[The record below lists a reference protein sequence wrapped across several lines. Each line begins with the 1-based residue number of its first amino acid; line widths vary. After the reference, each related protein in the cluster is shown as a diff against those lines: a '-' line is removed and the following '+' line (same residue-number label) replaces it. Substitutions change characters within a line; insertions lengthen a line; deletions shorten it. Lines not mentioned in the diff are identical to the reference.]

1 MINFGGK
8 INLRIKKSNYFFI
21 FVGKMKKFN
30 SILLVSLV
38 LLLFA
43 CQSGKEDKPIPLID
57 GSKLYSL
64 VIEALDSSDISA
76 NPLSKLFDKVKDK
89 SYTYNKIE
97 IDSISEG
104 NRKIYSLLLEH
115 PIPAYNLFAVIDDSL
130 KLLLKDLSLNGYIS
144 AKWKRLNDKTALEV
158 VDEFKSYEV
167 FNLQRYSLYYPL
179 NNSYQIVF
187 RTFTFFSSPKDSLYQ
202 NIIANNDS
210 IIKTRIPK
218 PKFLSISDS
227 LDEFLF
233 DPLEFR
239 YKSSKNVFESTI
251 LKEINNTQSEL
262 TPNHILN
269 KKSINDILDYSAS
282 GSDFIADEKDFKFQI
297 SKNWAKIYN
306 VALSKDLNRNVKG
319 IYYVNQKLG
328 TSIGI
333 IKIPLTD
340 SAETYVNDKFSV
352 SKELGN
358 YKVRQ
363 SEIKQDLKRFH
374 QAIEHNCGNKKYLI
388 IIEGSKNIYKSNEQM
403 FKEIL
408 SSFIINC

>member
-8 INLRIKKSNYFFI
+8 IILRIKKSNYFFI
-21 FVGKMKKFN
+21 FVSKMKKFN
-30 SILLVSLV
+30 STVFVSLV

-64 VIEALDSSDISA
+64 VIEALDSSDVSL
-76 NPLSKLFDKVKDK
+76 NPLSRLFDKVKDK

-97 IDSISEG
+97 IDSISEDS
-104 NRKIYSLLLEH
+104 RKIYSLLLEH
-115 PIPAYNLFAVIDDSL
+115 PIPAYNLFAVVDDSL
-130 KLLLKDLSLNGYIS
+130 NLLLKDVSLNGYIS
-144 AKWKRLNDKTALEV
+144 AKWKRLNDKTVLEV
-158 VDEFKSYEV
+158 VEEFKSYEV
-167 FNLQRYSLYYPL
+167 FNLQRYSLYFPL
-179 NNSYQIVF
+179 KKSYQIVF
-187 RTFTFFSSPKDSLYQ
+187 RTFTFFTSPNDSLYQ
-202 NIIANNDS
+202 NIIEITDS
-210 IIKTRIPK
+210 IIKTKIPK

-227 LDEFLF
+227 SDEFLF
-233 DPLEFR
+233 DPLVFR
-239 YKSSKNVFESTI
+239 YISSKNVFESTI
-251 LKEINNTQSEL
+251 LKEINNTRHEL

-269 KKSINDILDYSAS
+269 KKSINDILEYSNA
-282 GSDFIADEKDFKFQI
+282 GNDFNADEKDFRFQI
-297 SKNWAKIYN
+297 PKDWAKIYN
-306 VALSKDLNRNVKG
+306 VALSKDLNKNVKG

-340 SAETYVNDKFSV
+340 SAETYVSDKFSV

-363 SEIKQDLKRFH
+363 SELKQDLKRFH
-374 QAIEHNCGNKKYLI
+374 QAFEHNCGNKKYLI